1 MRYYFYFF
9 CLLPLFSCQKATTES
24 PKEIEKEL
32 FQASDLTADSLF
44 TSGIEGPAT
53 DKAGNIYIVNFNEQG
68 TIGKVSPKGEAELFV
83 RLPEGS
89 TGNGIRINPDGNLW
103 VADYTGHNVLEVD
116 VSTKAISIHAH
127 NDEMNQPNDL
137 AIMKKGILF
146 CSDPKWGD
154 STGQLWRVDT
164 DGTLSLLEENMGTTN
179 GVEVS
184 PDEKTLY
191 VNESIQLNVWA
202 YDLSEEGEI
211 SNKRLFHKFE
221 DHGMDGMR
229 CDEQGNL
236 YVTRYGKGTIAILN
250 PQGELLREVQMK
262 GKKTSNIAFGGPEGK
277 TAYVTLQDRGSVE
290 SFETELAGREWSWRQ
305 K

>member
-1 MRYYFYFF
+1 MRSYYYFFY
-9 CLLPLFSCQKATTES
+9 LLLLYSCQTPKTENS
-24 PKEIEKEL
+24 TPVEPL
-32 FQASDLTADSLF
+32 LYQANDLTADSIF

-53 DKAGNIYIVNFNEQG
+53 DANGNIYLVNFQEKG
-68 TIGKVSPKGEAELFV
+68 TIGKILPEGKAELFV

-89 TGNGIRINPDGNLW
+89 TGNGIRINPEGNLW
-103 VADYTGHNVLEVD
+103 VADYTGHNVLEVN
-116 VSTKAISIHAH
+116 VSTKEITIYAH
-127 NDEMNQPNDL
+127 EGNMNQPNDL
-137 AIMKKGILF
+137 AIMKNGTLF

-154 STGQLWRVDT
+154 STGQLWRVDR
-164 DGTLSLLEENMGTTN
+164 DGKVTLLEESMGTSN

-202 YDLSEEGEI
+202 YELSENGEI

-221 DHGMDGMR
+221 DYGMDGMR
-229 CDEQGNL
+229 CDEKGNL
-236 YVTRYGKGTIAILN
+236 YITRYGKGSIAILN
-250 PQGELLREVQMK
+250 PEGELIREVELK
-262 GKKTSNIAFGGPEGK
+262 GKNTSNIAFGGPEGK

-290 SFETELAGREWSWRQ
+290 SFETEFPGREWSWRQ

>member
-1 MRYYFYFF
+1 MKYYYYLF
-9 CLLPLFSCQKATTES
+9 CLIPLLSCQKKVKES
-24 PKEIEKEL
+24 PKKAEKVL
-32 FQASDLTADSLF
+32 YQASDFTADSLF

-53 DKAGNIYIVNFNEQG
+53 DRDGNIYIVNFLEQS
-68 TIGKVSPKGEAELFV
+68 TIGKVSPEGKAELFV

-89 TGNGIRINPDGNLW
+89 TGNGIRINPEGNLW
-103 VADYTGHNVLEVD
+103 VADYTGHNVLEVN
-116 VSTKAISIHAH
+116 VATKAISVHAH
-127 NDEMNQPNDL
+127 NDAMNQPNDL
-137 AIMKKGILF
+137 AIMKNGTLF

-154 STGQLWRVDT
+154 STGQLWRVDP
-164 DGTLSLLEENMGTTN
+164 DGTTVLLEENMGTTN

-202 YDLSEEGEI
+202 FDLSETGEI

-229 CDEQGNL
+229 CDEAGNL
-236 YVTRYGKGTIAILN
+236 YITRYGKGTIAVLN
-250 PQGELLREVQMK
+250 PQGELLQEVETK

-277 TAYVTLQDRGSVE
+277 TAYITLQDRGSVE
-290 SFETELAGREWSWRQ
+290 SFEVELPGREWSWRQ